1 MMDLETSAP
10 GKAVIAG
17 EYAVLAGAPA
27 ISMAINRRA
36 HVRIRETEDSS
47 HCVSAPGYLEGS
59 FRFSVTPEA
68 GIVWLDELPSTNA
81 FALFEAVWKQSGMT
95 QRNGLSLVLDTAE
108 FLDAA
113 SGLKLGLGSSAALAT
128 ALAAALA
135 NLQSGPVSIDALAA
149 SAHLDFQRGSGSGID
164 IATAVHGGVIE
175 FQVGARPVS
184 LPWPKDLAYR
194 LFWSGEAV
202 STTGKLDRL
211 AKSISLPSRDRLITH
226 SRNVTAAWK
235 AGSITRLLSELQ
247 HYIQALQEFSID
259 HELGI
264 FEAGHQ
270 ELAAKAKTYP
280 KTVYKPCG
288 AGGGDIGIV
297 LAESLR
303 DIDRFTADAVSC
315 GFMPLDTSLDSA
327 GVLVAGRSPC

>member
-1 MMDLETSAP
+1 MMDLQTSAP
-10 GKAVIAG
+10 GKAIIAG

-36 HVRIRETEDSS
+36 HVRIRETGDSS

-68 GIVWLDELPSTNA
+68 GIVWLDELPSANS

-95 QRNGLSLVLDTAE
+95 QRNGLSIILDTAE
-108 FLDAA
+108 FFDAA
-113 SGLKLGLGSSAALAT
+113 SGSKLGLGSSAALAV
-128 ALAAALA
+128 ALAAALV
-135 NLQSGPVSIDALAA
+135 NLRSGPVSIDSLAALA
-149 SAHLDFQRGSGSGID
+149 HQEFQRGSGSGID

-184 LPWPKDLAYR
+184 LPWLKDLAYR
-194 LFWSGEAV
+194 LLWSGQPV

-226 SRNVTAAWK
+226 SHDVTAAWK
-235 AGSITRLLSELQ
+235 AGSITGLLSGLK
-247 HYIQALQEFSID
+247 HYTEALQEFSID
-259 HELGI
+259 HGLGI

-270 ELAAKAKTYP
+270 ELADKAKIYP

-297 LAESLR
+297 LAESPQ
-303 DIDRFTADAVSC
+303 DIDLFTADAVNC
-315 GFMPLDTSLDSA
+315 GFVPLDISLDSA